1 MGISNTV
8 IEVPGASEHSV
19 NNAKL
24 SLMRLNMPV
33 LYENNWGSC
42 DSNK

>member
-1 MGISNTV
+1 MPGAWMP
-8 IEVPGASEHSV
+8 EVPGESEHPV

-33 LYENNWGSC
+33 LY
-42 DSNK
+42 

>member
-1 MGISNTV
+1 MLEGL
-8 IEVPGASEHSV
+8 GASDHPV